1 MAHSQTHESYT
12 IALASSMIGSLHHRH
27 GFALPT
33 VLIASIVM
41 LAILVT
47 GLVSGVAASTALR
60 TQGYQRLADLASES
74 GAEMA
79 RACLNASYQRVT
91 WTVSK
96 PLTPATNCNG
106 DIVAS
111 QSAYVVDANG
121 IRTAFQVPPPETA
134 AGVYTIVTNGTLERI
149 RTSNGQA
156 WRTQKSVNRM
166 KVATPL
172 LVSLDGGY
180 DHSVGLSADRSTIY
194 AWGYGAQ
201 GQLGNGSTENLTKP
215 TIVIDKSEL
224 DGSYIK
230 QVIGGGYHTM
240 ALTENGNVYAW
251 GYNAL
256 CQIGVTDTVDRLKPV
271 LVATAGTPMAGKR
284 IVSIGAGRFHSL
296 AVDDQGVVY
305 AWGDNSEGQLGDGTY
320 ANRCN
325 PVAVATSNTPMA
337 GKNIDIIKSNSNS
350 HTTIALDKT
359 EGRAYT
365 WGSNWAGKL
374 GIGTTGV
381 SSVTTPRAVV
391 TAGTPMAGL
400 GLEDVE
406 SETSATFFLST
417 TNRIFVVGT
426 NRDGQW
432 GNPAAPVEGAGSD
445 TSVPVEVPTAGTPIA
460 GKDIIQVSGD
470 GHHGVALDSDGIVYS
485 WGWNYVGQVGVGS
498 ANIFECGATFNSCV
512 RPLRAVVTAGTPMA
526 GRKITSI
533 STGDRWTYAVAS
545 DGTAYSWG
553 HNNSGQLGIGPS
565 AGIVPLPAQMIF
577 PNAVL
582 RY

>member
-1 MAHSQTHESYT
+1 MPHSEAHESH
-12 IALASSMIGSLHHRH
+12 AMAWASSMVGFFRTRR

-79 RACLNASYQRVT
+79 RACLNSNYQRVT
-91 WTVSK
+91 WTTSK

-106 DIVAS
+106 DVVGG

-121 IRTAFQVPPPETA
+121 IRTTFQVPPPETA
-134 AGVYTIVTNGTLERI
+134 AGVYTIVTNGTLERV
-149 RTSNGQA
+149 RSSNGQT
-156 WRTQKSVNRM
+156 WRAQKSVARM

-180 DHSVGLSADRSTIY
+180 DHSVGLAANQSTIY
-194 AWGYGAQ
+194 AWGNNIYGQ
-201 GQLGNGSTENLTKP
+201 IGDGTTTNVDKP
-215 TIVIDKSEL
+215 TAVIDRSEL

-240 ALTENGNVYAW
+240 VLTENGNVYAW
-251 GYNAL
+251 GLNAQ
-256 CQIGVTDTVDRLKPV
+256 CQIGVGDTVNRLKPT

-296 AVDDQGVVY
+296 AVDDQGVAY
-305 AWGDNSEGQLGDGTY
+305 AWGDNSAGQLGDGSYT
-320 ANRCN
+320 NRCN
-325 PVAVATSNTPMA
+325 PIAVAVSGTPMA

-350 HTTIALDKT
+350 LTTIALDKT

-365 WGSNWAGKL
+365 WGDNWAGKL
-374 GIGTTGV
+374 GIGTTAVGN
-381 SSVTTPRAVV
+381 VTTPRAVV
-391 TAGTPMAGL
+391 IAGTPMAGL

-445 TSVPVEVPTAGTPIA
+445 TSVAVEVPTVGTPIA
-460 GKDIIQVSGD
+460 GKDIIQISGD

-498 ANIFECGATFNSCV
+498 ATIFECGATFNSCV

-565 AGIVPLPAQMIF
+565 GGIVPLPAQMIF

>member
-1 MAHSQTHESYT
+1 VLAAHF
-12 IALASSMIGSLHHRH
+12 RRR

-60 TQGYQRLADLASES
+60 AQGYQRLADLASES

-79 RACLNASYQRVT
+79 RACLNSNYQRVT

-96 PLTPATNCNG
+96 PLTPATNCSG
-106 DIVAS
+106 DVVAG

-121 IRTAFQVPPPETA
+121 IRTSFQVPPPETA
-134 AGVYTIVTNGTLERI
+134 AGVYTVIANGTLERV
-149 RTSNGQA
+149 RSSNGQA

-166 KVATPL
+166 KVQTPL
-172 LVSLDGGY
+172 MVSLDGGY
-180 DHSVGLSADRSTIY
+180 GHSVGLAADRSTIF
-194 AWGYGAQ
+194 AWGYNGS
-201 GQLGNGSTENLTKP
+201 GQMGNGTTTTIDRP
-215 TIVIDKSEL
+215 TAVVDRSEL
-224 DGSYIK
+224 DGSYIQ

-251 GYNAL
+251 GMNQY
-256 CQIGVTDTVDRLKPV
+256 CQLGVGDTVDRLKPV

-296 AVDDQGVVY
+296 AVDDQGVAY
-305 AWGDNSEGQLGDGTY
+305 AWGDNSGGSLGDGSYT
-320 ANRCN
+320 NRCN
-325 PVAVATSNTPMA
+325 PVAVAVAGTAMA
-337 GKNIDIIKSNSNS
+337 GKHIDIIKSNSNS
-350 HTTIALDKT
+350 WTTIALDKT

-365 WGSNWAGKL
+365 WGENSNGKL
-374 GIGTTGV
+374 GIGSIGN
-381 SSVTTPRAVV
+381 VTSPRAVV

-406 SETSATFFLST
+406 SETGATFFLST
-417 TNRIFVVGT
+417 TNRIFVAGG
-426 NRDGQW
+426 NYAGQW
-432 GNPAAPVEGAGSD
+432 GNPAAPVQGAGSD

-460 GKDIIQVSGD
+460 GKDIIQISGD

-485 WGWNYVGQVGVGS
+485 WGWNLVGQIGVGTVD
-498 ANIFECGATFNSCV
+498 IYECGATFQSCV

-553 HNNSGQLGIGPS
+553 HNSDKQLGVSSS
-565 AGIVPLPAQMIF
+565 AAVVTLPAQMVF

>member
-1 MAHSQTHESYT
+1 MPHSEAHESY
-12 IALASSMIGSLHHRH
+12 AMARVSSMVGFFRTRR

-79 RACLNASYQRVT
+79 RACLNANYQRVT
-91 WTVSK
+91 WTASK

-106 DIVAS
+106 DVVGG

-121 IRTAFQVPPPETA
+121 IRTTFQVPPPETA
-134 AGVYTIVTNGTLERI
+134 AGVYTIVTNGTLERV
-149 RTSNGQA
+149 RSSNGQT
-156 WRTQKSVNRM
+156 WRAQKSVARM
-166 KVATPL
+166 KVQTPL
-172 LVSLDGGY
+172 MVSLDGGY
-180 DHSVGLSADRSTIY
+180 DHSVGLSANRSTVF
-194 AWGYGAQ
+194 AWGYNGS
-201 GQLGNGSTENLTKP
+201 GQLGDGSTININAP
-215 TIVIDKSEL
+215 RAVIDRSDL

-251 GYNAL
+251 GMNQY
-256 CQIGVTDTVDRLKPV
+256 CQLGLGDTVDRLKPV
-271 LVATAGTPMAGKR
+271 LVATAGTPMDGKR

-296 AVDDQGVVY
+296 AVDDQGVAY
-305 AWGDNSEGQLGDGTY
+305 AWGENSGGSLGDGSYT
-320 ANRCN
+320 NRCN
-325 PVAVATSNTPMA
+325 PVAVTAAGTPMA
-337 GKNIDIIKSNSNS
+337 GKSIDIIKSNSNS
-350 HTTIALDKT
+350 FTTIALDKT

-365 WGSNWAGKL
+365 WGHNGNGKL
-374 GIGTTGV
+374 GIGSTSNV
-381 SSVTTPRAVV
+381 NTPHAVV

-406 SETSATFFLST
+406 SETGATFFLST
-417 TNRIFVVGT
+417 TNRIFVAGG
-426 NRDGQW
+426 NYAGQW
-432 GNPAAPVEGAGSD
+432 GNPAAPVGGAGSD
-445 TSVPVEVPTAGTPIA
+445 ASVVVEVPTLGTPIA
-460 GKDIIQVSGD
+460 GKDIIQISGD
-470 GHHGVALDSDGIVYS
+470 GHHGAALDSDGIVYS
-485 WGWNYVGQVGVGS
+485 WGWNLVGQVGVGS
-498 ANIFECGATFNSCV
+498 ASIFECGASADSCV

-565 AGIVPLPAQMIF
+565 AGVVSLPAQMIF